1 MNDQRVL
8 GMGLMGAIGVMAL
21 LQVLTVWEVIPPITP
36 NTPIKAIT
44 IERLKATQTNG
55 GADESGLGRKDP

>member
-1 MNDQRVL
+1 
-8 GMGLMGAIGVMAL
+8 MAL

-55 GADESGLGRKDP
+55 GDESGLGRKDP